1 MKYDLIFF
9 QVMTLILVGI
19 SLIFAAIFHIGSK
32 EPSDDLVK
40 SRFSNTVVDNVVR
53 LRFYCNCEYV
63 TYTLLYGGH
72 LTYSTGGYFASC
84 LVFFLLPKGR
94 GKNTSKEQNHS
105 AARIIC

>member
-1 MKYDLIFF
+1 MKHDLIFF
-9 QVMTLILVGI
+9 QVMTVTLIGI

-63 TYTLLYGGH
+63 TYTSLYG
-72 LTYSTGGYFASC
+72 LTYNTRGYFASC
-84 LVFFLLPKGR
+84 LVFFRAPKG
-94 GKNTSKEQNHS
+94 
-105 AARIIC
+105 